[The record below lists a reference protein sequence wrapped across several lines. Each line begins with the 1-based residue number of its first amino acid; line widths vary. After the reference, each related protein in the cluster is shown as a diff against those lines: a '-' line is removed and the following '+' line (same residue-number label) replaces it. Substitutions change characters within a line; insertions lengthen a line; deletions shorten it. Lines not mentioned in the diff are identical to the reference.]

1 VRCEDTEGSDGNRGR
16 GSAYDASRE
25 VARSRELKAGTAAVR
40 SLAGRRRRLKERH
53 TVGVNT
59 RHHPRR
65 HGEALAKAR
74 ASFISIFCIWI
85 FCVGTDAPA
94 VDIAA
99 SQIGRRRH
107 RDLTRLGI
115 PRGLYSLSVS
125 TARFLSHVTTIANHD
140 FSLLSP
146 NGTSFAHCGRSS
158 QRPIKGAAVSIFVS
172 ANRSERSTRRP
183 SELSSG

>member
-1 VRCEDTEGSDGNRGR
+1 MPRHGGAATEIEVEGPDMMLHG
-16 GSAYDASRE
+16 E
-25 VARSRELKAGTAAVR
+25 VARSRELKAGPAAVR
-40 SLAGRRRRLKERH
+40 PLPRWRAAAPLQKRH

-115 PRGLYSLSVS
+115 PRCLYALSVS
-125 TARFLSHVTTIANHD
+125 TARFLLHVTTIANHAL
-140 FSLLSP
+140 SLLSP
-146 NGTSFAHCGRSS
+146 YRTSFDHCTRSA
-158 QRPIKGAAVSIFVS
+158 Q
-172 ANRSERSTRRP
+172 
-183 SELSSG
+183 